1 MIPHYAVGKVISIAN
16 QKGGVGKTTSSIN
29 LASQLA
35 LNGRRVLL
43 VDFDPQGSASSGI
56 GISLHPEGK
65 DAYDMFFGR
74 VPLSE
79 IIVPCCV
86 EGLDVAPASHDLV
99 SIELELGKTAGRE
112 LILRSQLNLLKTGY
126 DFVIIDCPPS
136 SGLLSLNALGASDY
150 IAIPLQAEYY
160 ALEGLSAL
168 MNTYNFVKETFNPQ
182 LSILG
187 VFLTM
192 YDARTNLA
200 SQVDSEAGAYFGELM
215 FKTKIPRNIK
225 LSEAPSH
232 GVPICLYD
240 RDSAGARAYAQL
252 AVEFDQRC
260 FGEINHSGN
269 VVNG

>member
-1 MIPHYAVGKVISIAN
+1 MSKVISIAN

-29 LASQLA
+29 LGSELA
-35 LNGRRVLL
+35 RLGRRVLV
-43 VDFDPQGSASSGI
+43 VDFDPQGSASSGL

-79 IIVPCCV
+79 IIVSSCV

-112 LILRSQLNLLKTGY
+112 LILRSQLNLLRTRY
-126 DFVIIDCPPS
+126 DYVIIDCPPS

-150 IAIPLQAEYY
+150 ICIPLQAEYY

-168 MNTYNFVKETFNPQ
+168 MNTFNFVQKTFNPQ
-182 LSILG
+182 LAVLG

-192 YDARTNLA
+192 YDGRTNLA
-200 SQVDSEAGAYFGELM
+200 SQVEREASDFFGDLM
-215 FKTKIPRNIK
+215 FTSKIPRNIK

-232 GVPICLYD
+232 GVPICIYD
-240 RDSAGARAYAQL
+240 GASAGAKAYASL
-252 AVEFDQRC
+252 ALEVDARC
-260 FGEINHSGN
+260 FGNEFGRE
-269 VVNG
+269 VANG

>member
-1 MIPHYAVGKVISIAN
+1 MSKVISIAN
-16 QKGGVGKTTSSIN
+16 QKGGVGKTTSAIN
-29 LASQLA
+29 LASELA
-35 LNGRRVLL
+35 QGGRKVLL
-43 VDFDPQGSASSGI
+43 VDFDPQGSASSGL

-86 EGLDVAPASHDLV
+86 SGLDVAPASHDLV

-112 LILRSQLNLLKTGY
+112 LILRSQLNLLKKSY
-126 DFVIIDCPPS
+126 DYVIIDCPPS
-136 SGLLSLNALGASDY
+136 SGLLSLNALGASDF

-168 MNTYNFVKETFNPQ
+168 MNTFNFVKQTFNPQ

-200 SQVDSEAGAYFGELM
+200 GQVEKEAGLYFGDLM
-215 FKTKIPRNIK
+215 FKTYVPRNIK

-232 GVPICLYD
+232 GLPICLYD
-240 RDSAGARAYAQL
+240 GVSAGAKAYASL
-252 AVEFDQRC
+252 AKELDERC
-260 FGEINHSGN
+260 FGYSPVENKA
-269 VVNG
+269 VNS